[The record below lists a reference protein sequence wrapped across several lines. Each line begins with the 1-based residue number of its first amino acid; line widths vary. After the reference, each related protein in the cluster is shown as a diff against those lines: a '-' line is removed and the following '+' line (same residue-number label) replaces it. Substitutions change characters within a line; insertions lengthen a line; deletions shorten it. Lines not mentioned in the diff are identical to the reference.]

1 MTLTSPD
8 DHKKQLEDLK
18 IGYNISLNEV
28 IKLMPE
34 YKTNPDDKKLQ
45 MAFFKNETNLKN
57 FKNKITSL
65 KNMVANDSSNV
76 SKNIKKL
83 NKEIN
88 LANEENKL
96 LKEKYDYLI
105 NTNNGAKGMLFD
117 TQLLYNQQYIGNLLL
132 ICIIL
137 FTAKTLHSKYY

>member
-34 YKTNPDDKKLQ
+34 YKIT
-45 MAFFKNETNLKN
+45 TLKN
-57 FKNKITSL
+57 I
-65 KNMVANDSSNV
+65 VANDSSNV

-88 LANEENKL
+88 LANEQNKI

-117 TQLLYNQQYIGNLLL
+117 TQLLYNQQYIGNLIL